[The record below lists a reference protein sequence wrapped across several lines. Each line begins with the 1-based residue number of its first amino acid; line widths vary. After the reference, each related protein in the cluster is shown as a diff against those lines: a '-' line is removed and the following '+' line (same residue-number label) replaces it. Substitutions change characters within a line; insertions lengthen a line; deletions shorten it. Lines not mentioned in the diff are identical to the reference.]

1 MAERIDNVE
10 RDIKKLSKG
19 MKSMQETLLQR
30 MDEKFAKLTFMLE
43 NQAPRVSETIVNVQP
58 EPSYCPPVQQSID
71 ESEDSFSIRPVF

>member
-30 MDEKFAKLTFMLE
+30 MDEKFAKLTSILE
-43 NQAPRVSETIVNVQP
+43 NQAPRVSETIVSVQP
-58 EPSYCPPVQQSID
+58 VAS
-71 ESEDSFSIRPVF
+71 